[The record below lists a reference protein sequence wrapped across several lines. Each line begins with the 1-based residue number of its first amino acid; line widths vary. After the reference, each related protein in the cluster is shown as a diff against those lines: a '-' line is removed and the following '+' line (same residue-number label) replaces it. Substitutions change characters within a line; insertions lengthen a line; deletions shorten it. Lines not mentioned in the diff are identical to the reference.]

1 MIHLYH
7 DSSYG
12 RYIRAKENFDK
23 SIQLDPGNHLAYLE
37 ISHVLSEFDLKDQAI
52 YILRYLL
59 ELKPKEDIAQQ
70 AKKELVLLQSK
81 KSK

>member
-1 MIHLYH
+1 MEGI
-7 DSSYG
+7 DVQ
-12 RYIRAKENFDK
+12 KENFEK
-23 SIQLDPGNHLAYLE
+23 SIQLDSGNHLAYLE
-37 ISHVLSEFDLKDQAI
+37 ISRVLSEADLKDQAI
-52 YILRYLL
+52 YVLRHLL

>member
-1 MIHLYH
+1 V
-7 DSSYG
+7 
-12 RYIRAKENFDK
+12 
-23 SIQLDPGNHLAYLE
+23 LA
-37 ISHVLSEFDLKDQAI
+37 FDLKDQAI